1 MRQQAQAIIDA
12 RKTIV
17 TGAVGIVADAME
29 GLKERGM
36 EVAEGADKNRIV
48 GNLLVVLCGEQKPVP
63 TFDM

>member
-1 MRQQAQAIIDA
+1 
-12 RKTIV
+12 
-17 TGAVGIVADAME
+17 ME